1 MKRVFSFILAL
12 VMVFVMLPAAQQV
25 DASNAYTINGVS
37 VRYDD
42 SAWYP
47 SAPSDCWNYARAI
60 YNKIWGVKFSNSF
73 NESSNAL
80 RNLSDSELTLTKEHL
95 KEYVSKAALGSC
107 LRICDSEY
115 LHGTDG
121 WGHSQIIVQKD
132 ENGFTVLEG
141 GLSSYPHCREKYY
154 TWAGYV
160 NSSWPGKYAYI
171 KYIKWPGAP
180 AYQGDGSS
188 TGSACEC
195 SETYA
200 GNYICTTSNTNL
212 YIRSGHSTSYS
223 TIGSIPSGATV
234 YVSKAS
240 GISSSD
246 WGHVTYNGVSGYASM
261 QYLKTEGKQIHTS
274 TSSVSL
280 KLGGTSETN
289 INVWTSG
296 YYSGSAIV
304 RCTSD
309 PNMVDCEW
317 GDWADDGTIPLTIRA
332 NKEGTT
338 AVTVSVRDKET
349 EKVLDEQEITVTITA
364 KTYSVTYNANGGS
377 GAPSSQTKRH
387 GTVLTLSSTKPKRTG
402 YTFLGWSTSSSATS
416 AKYNAGGTFTS
427 NANTTL
433 YAVWKANTYTV
444 SYTANGGSGAP
455 GSQTKTYG
463 KNLTLSTT
471 KPTRTGYVFQ
481 GWATSASATS
491 AKYNAGGTFTSNA
504 STTLYAVWEAKNGWT
519 SESGKWTYYQNG
531 AKVKNCWKQDS
542 KGWCYLGADG
552 YMVTNGW
559 RKDSVGWC
567 YVGADG
573 YMVKN
578 KWVKDSVGWCYLG
591 ADGRMVTNRWVKDS
605 VGWCYVGADGYMVKN
620 KWVKDSV
627 GWCYLGADGRM
638 VTNRWVTD
646 SVGWCYIGADGYAV
660 TNCWKRD
667 SVGWCYLDA
676 NGSMTKSA
684 WVYDGGK
691 WYYCDGNGYMVT
703 GTKTIGGKTYK
714 FNSSG
719 VWIG

>member
-427 NANTTL
+427 NA
-433 YAVWKANTYTV
+433 
-444 SYTANGGSGAP
+444 
-455 GSQTKTYG
+455 
-463 KNLTLSTT
+463 
-471 KPTRTGYVFQ
+471 
-481 GWATSASATS
+481 
-491 AKYNAGGTFTSNA
+491 

-559 RKDSVGWC
+559 R
-567 YVGADG
+567 
-573 YMVKN
+573 
-578 KWVKDSVGWCYLG
+578 
-591 ADGRMVTNRWVKDS
+591 KDS